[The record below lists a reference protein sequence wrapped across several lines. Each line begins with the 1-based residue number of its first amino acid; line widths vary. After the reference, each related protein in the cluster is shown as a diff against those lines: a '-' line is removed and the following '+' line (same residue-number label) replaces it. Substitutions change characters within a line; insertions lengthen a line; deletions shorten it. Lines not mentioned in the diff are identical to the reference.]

1 MSGRSPDHDVFEK
14 TPLVGGTPKT
24 HLVLL
29 VLLRCRIGLTPQ
41 SDVTQ
46 LLSSVSELSWDK
58 MCFWYTAIT
67 MSVPK
72 TIRQG
77 CAPTPCQSDSALSFD
92 GERRYFLDSVFHSKA
107 MREPS
112 SSPSGISSPITIS
125 ASVS

>member
-1 MSGRSPDHDVFEK
+1 DVFER
-14 TPLVGGTPKT
+14 TPHAGGNQKK

-29 VLLRCRIGLTPQ
+29 VLRRCRIGLTPR

-46 LLSSVSELSWDK
+46 LLGSVSELSWDK

-77 CAPTPCQSDSALSFD
+77 CAPTPCQHLTQSD
-92 GERRYFLDSVFHSKA
+92 
-107 MREPS
+107 
-112 SSPSGISSPITIS
+112 
-125 ASVS
+125 